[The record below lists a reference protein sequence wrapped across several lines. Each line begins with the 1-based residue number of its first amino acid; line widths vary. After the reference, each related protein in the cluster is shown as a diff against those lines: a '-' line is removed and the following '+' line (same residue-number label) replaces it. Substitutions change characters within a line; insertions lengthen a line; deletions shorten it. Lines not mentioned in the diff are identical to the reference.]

1 MLSLLKST
9 TVALA
14 VAVAFGLLP
23 AYAQETGS
31 KLPAI
36 TISEELTIARHEV
49 PVLGSTMSYL
59 EQGQGEAVVFLHGN
73 PSAAY
78 LWRNIMPYVAET
90 HRAIAPDLIGMGNS
104 GKPEIDYTFADH
116 AAYLDAF
123 IAAMDLDE
131 ITLVSHDWG
140 AALAWDFARRHP
152 DMVVRLTF
160 MEGVLPPAFPQP
172 SYEAMGDEMG
182 GMFRAL
188 QDPEQGYEMV
198 MEGNM
203 FVEGILPM
211 MINRPLG
218 EVATAEYGAP
228 YGEIESRLPT
238 WMWPREVPI
247 GGQPN
252 SSVVLME
259 DIAAFMGETQMPVL
273 LTYAEPGVLVPPQ
286 AVPFYTNLIGDLETA
301 FIGQGLHFIQEDQPD
316 AIGRAI
322 ADWLRRN

>member
-1 MLSLLKST
+1 MHNLLKST

-14 VAVAFGLLP
+14 FTGAFAP

-36 TISEELTIARHEV
+36 TISEELTIARNEV
-49 PVLGSTMSYL
+49 AVLGSTMSFL
-59 EQGQGEAVVFLHGN
+59 EQGEGEAVVFLHGN

-90 HRAIAPDLIGMGNS
+90 HRAIAPDLIGMGHS
-104 GKPEIDYTFADH
+104 GKPDIDYTFADH
-116 AAYLDAF
+116 AAYLDEF
-123 IAAMDLDE
+123 IVAMDLHQV
-131 ITLVSHDWG
+131 TLVSHDWG

-152 DMVVRLTF
+152 DKVVRLSF
-160 MEGVLPPAFPQP
+160 MEGVLPPAFPQL
-172 SYEAMGDEMG
+172 SYEAMGEEMG

-211 MINRPLG
+211 MINRSLG
-218 EVATAEYGAP
+218 ETAKAAYREP
-228 YGEIESRLPT
+228 YLDVESRLPT
-238 WMWPREVPI
+238 WMWPREIPI
-247 GGQPN
+247 GGQPE
-252 SSVVLME
+252 SSVQLME
-259 DIAAFMGETQMPVL
+259 DIAVFMGETDMPVL

-322 ADWLRRN
+322 SDWLRRN

>member
-1 MLSLLKST
+1 MLNLLKST

-14 VAVAFGLLP
+14 LAGAFAP
-23 AYAQETGS
+23 ALAQETGP
-31 KLPAI
+31 KLPAV
-36 TISEELTIARHEV
+36 TISEDLTIARHEV
-49 PVLGSTMSYL
+49 AVLGSTMSYL
-59 EQGQGEAVVFLHGN
+59 EQGEGEAVVFLHGN

-90 HRAIAPDLIGMGNS
+90 HRAIAPDLIGMGHS

-123 IAAMDLDE
+123 IAAMDLDQV
-131 ITLVSHDWG
+131 TLVSHDWG

-152 DMVVRLTF
+152 DKVVRLTF

-172 SYEAMGDEMG
+172 SYAAMGEEMG
-182 GMFRAL
+182 GMFRSL
-188 QDPEQGYEMV
+188 QDPEQGYQMV

-218 EVATAEYGAP
+218 ETAKAEYGAP
-228 YGEIESRLPT
+228 YRDVESRLPT
-238 WMWPREVPI
+238 WMWPREVPT
-247 GGQPN
+247 GGQPD
-252 SSVVLME
+252 SSVALME
-259 DIAAFMGETQMPVL
+259 DIAAFMGETEMPVL
-273 LTYAEPGVLVPPQ
+273 LTYADPGVLVPPQ
-286 AVPFYTNLIGDLETA
+286 AVPFYTNLIGNLETA

>member
-1 MLSLLKST
+1 MLNLLKST

-14 VAVAFGLLP
+14 FAGAFAP
-23 AYAQETGS
+23 ANAQETGP
-31 KLPAI
+31 KLPTI
-36 TISEELTIARHEV
+36 TISEELTIARNEV
-49 PVLGSTMSYL
+49 AVLGSTMSYL
-59 EQGQGEAVVFLHGN
+59 EQGEGEAVVFLHGN

-90 HRAIAPDLIGMGNS
+90 HRAIAPDLIGMGHS

-123 IAAMDLDE
+123 IAAMDLDQV
-131 ITLVSHDWG
+131 TLVSHDWG

-152 DMVVRLTF
+152 DKVVRLTF

-172 SYEAMGDEMG
+172 SYEAMGEEMG

-188 QDPEQGYEMV
+188 QDPEQGYQMI

-218 EVATAEYGAP
+218 EVATAEYGGP
-228 YGEIESRLPT
+228 YAEIESRLPT

-247 GGQPN
+247 GGQPE
-252 SSVVLME
+252 SSVALME
-259 DIAAFMGETQMPVL
+259 DIAAFMGETEMPVL

>member
-1 MLSLLKST
+1 MLNLLKST
-9 TVALA
+9 TVVLAFIGA
-14 VAVAFGLLP
+14 VAP
-23 AYAQETGS
+23 AYAQNTRT
-31 KLPAI
+31 KLPAV
-36 TISEELTIARHEV
+36 TISEDLTIPRSEV
-49 PVLGSTMSYL
+49 AVLGSTMSYL
-59 EQGQGEAVVFLHGN
+59 EQGEGEAVVFLHGN
-73 PSAAY
+73 PTAAY
-78 LWRNIMPYVAET
+78 LWRNIMPYIAET
-90 HRAIAPDLIGMGNS
+90 HRAIAPDLIGMGHS

-123 IAAMDLDE
+123 IAAMDLDQ

-140 AALAWDFARRHP
+140 AALAWDYARRHP
-152 DMVVRLTF
+152 DSVVRLTF
-160 MEGVLPPAFPQP
+160 MEGVLPPAFPQA
-172 SYEAMGDEMG
+172 SYDAMGEEMG

-198 MEGNM
+198 IEGNM

-218 EVATAEYGAP
+218 EAAKAEYGAP
-228 YGEIESRLPT
+228 YGDVESRLPT

-247 GGQPN
+247 GGQPE
-252 SSVVLME
+252 SSVTLME
-259 DIAAFMGETQMPVL
+259 DIASFMSETDMPAL

>member
-1 MLSLLKST
+1 MLNLLKST

-14 VAVAFGLLP
+14 FAGAFAP
-23 AYAQETGS
+23 AHALETGS

-36 TISEELTIARHEV
+36 TISEDLTIARNEV
-49 PVLGSTMSYL
+49 AVLGSTMSYL
-59 EQGQGEAVVFLHGN
+59 EQGEGEAVVFLHGN

-78 LWRNIMPYVAET
+78 LWRNIMPYVAKT
-90 HRAIAPDLIGMGNS
+90 HRAIALDLIGMGHS

-123 IAAMDLDE
+123 IVEMDFDQV
-131 ITLVSHDWG
+131 TLVSHDWG

-152 DMVVRLTF
+152 DKVVRLTF

-172 SYEAMGDEMG
+172 SYEAMGEEMG

-218 EVATAEYGAP
+218 EEAPAEYGAP

-247 GGQPN
+247 GGQPE
-252 SSVVLME
+252 SSVALME
-259 DIAAFMGETQMPVL
+259 DIAAFMGETEMPVL
-273 LTYAEPGVLVPPQ
+273 LTYAEPGVLIPPQ